1 MDDDEQSSAE
11 MLTKSE
17 LAAVWGVTP
26 QAVHDMFS
34 RAGAP
39 GFVGG
44 KISRIVAENWRNSRK
59 RLRVSSM
66 VSSQKPGLDI
76 AEARR
81 QQEIIKA
88 MKMRMDYD
96 RARGELIP
104 RAEVEANCREDG
116 ARIRAALMAMPARI
130 APTLADAAA
139 SGGIPAVA
147 AALEAD
153 VRRTLEALASLES
166 LDMDGGENGTQATQ

>member
-1 MDDDEQSSAE
+1 MDDGKQSSAE
-11 MLTKSE
+11 MVTQSE
-17 LAAVWGVTP
+17 LAAVWGVSR

-34 RAGAP
+34 RDGAP
-39 GFVGG
+39 AFVGG
-44 KISRIVAENWRNSRK
+44 KISRLVADNWRNSRK
-59 RLRVSSM
+59 RRW
-66 VSSQKPGLDI
+66 VSSQPQGPKPGLDI

-81 QQEIIKA
+81 QQEILKA

-104 RAEVEANCREDG
+104 RSDVESNCREDG

-166 LDMDGGENGTQATQ
+166 LDMEGGENGTQATQ